1 MKKDAVILI
10 ALLIALIVGS
20 IFVAKPQKSKESKV
34 STTYNAD
41 PMGTK
46 AFYILLQRMGYH
58 ADRLDRPHTEMP
70 GNAKILIVVQP
81 STAAED
87 NRFTQNILGPGISDE
102 ESKALDNWVNCGG
115 TVIFLADE
123 LDGVPAAFGSTHK
136 SGKGFVYAFP
146 SRKTITNKCMRNP
159 KNALKLLRII
169 DKHAS
174 KSDLIVFD
182 EYHHG
187 IIHSRPLL
195 SYVSSQ
201 VWTAIV
207 IVFIALILLVYS
219 RGRRFGAVRSLP
231 SSETVRPGYEFVES
245 VARLYQR
252 AHASDLAAGVLC
264 ESFRQGLC
272 VKLGLSS
279 DTETNTISLRLSEEV
294 TAELAER
301 ASRVLTQC
309 DRAILA
315 GEKPTQEELVDI
327 AREVFNLEKE
337 LGIGT

>member
-10 ALLIALIVGS
+10 VLLVALIVGS
-20 IFVAKPQKSKESKV
+20 IFVARPKKSKESKV

-46 AFYILLQRMGYH
+46 AFYTLLQRMGYH
-58 ADRLDRPHTEMP
+58 ADRLDRPYTEMP
-70 GNAKILIVVQP
+70 KNAKILIVVQP
-81 STAAED
+81 STATE
-87 NRFTQNILGPGISDE
+87 NNSFTQNILGPGISDE
-102 ESKALDNWVNCGG
+102 ESKALDNWVNSGG

-123 LDGVPAAFGSTHK
+123 LEGVPATFGSTHK
-136 SGKGFVYAFP
+136 SGKGFIYAFP
-146 SRKTITNKCMRNP
+146 SRKTITNKGMRNP
-159 KNALKLLRII
+159 GNAMKLLRII

-187 IIHSRPLL
+187 IIQSRPLL
-195 SYVSSQ
+195 SYISSQ
-201 VWTAIV
+201 VWTAI
-207 IVFIALILLVYS
+207 IIAFIALVLLVYS

-231 SSETVRPGYEFVES
+231 PSETVRPGYEFVES

-252 AHASDLAAGVLC
+252 AHASELAADVLC

-272 VKLGLSS
+272 LKLGLSS
-279 DTETNTISLRLSEEV
+279 DSHTDKISSRLSEEV
-294 TAELAER
+294 TAELAAR
-301 ASRVLTQC
+301 ANKVLAQC

-327 AREVFNLEKE
+327 ARELFDLEKE